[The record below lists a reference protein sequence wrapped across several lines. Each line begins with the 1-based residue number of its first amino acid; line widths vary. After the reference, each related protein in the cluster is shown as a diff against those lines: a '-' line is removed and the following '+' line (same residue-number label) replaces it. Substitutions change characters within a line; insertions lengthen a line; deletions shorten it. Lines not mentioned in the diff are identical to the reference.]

1 MRKIAILNFKGGTG
15 KTTTAV
21 NLSHAL
27 ALKRQNVLVVDCDP
41 QGSIA
46 DWLGISP
53 GNTFFDLLTER
64 IELQDCIYQA
74 REKLNVIV
82 SDKKLALAE
91 VRLARQ
97 EDMEKAFQKKLGSL
111 KGYDFMFLDCPP
123 SMSILNLNALEYAS
137 EIFMPVSMDYLSL
150 RGVQQVVESLP
161 EGIEISKI
169 IPTFY
174 DQRTRKS
181 KEILQDLESFFKGR
195 VTSPIRVNVRLSE
208 CSSYHQTIFEYD
220 PHSRGACDYQQLAK
234 EIMSVLTS

>member
-27 ALKRQNVLVVDCDP
+27 ALRRQNVLVVDCDP

-46 DWLGISP
+46 DWLGVNP
-53 GNTFFDLLTER
+53 KNTFFDLLSDTVRLKE
-64 IELQDCIYQA
+64 CIYQA
-74 REKLNVIV
+74 RERLSVIV
-82 SDKKLALAE
+82 SDRKLALAE

-123 SMSILNLNALEYAS
+123 SMSILNLNALEYAD
-137 EIFMPVSMDYLSL
+137 EIFMPVTMDYLSL

-169 IPTFY
+169 VPCFY

-181 KEILQDLESFFKGR
+181 KEILKDLQGFFKGK

-220 PHSRGACDYQQLAK
+220 PYSRGACDYQQLAK
-234 EIMSVLTS
+234 EIMSG

>member
-21 NLSHAL
+21 NLPHAL

-46 DWLGISP
+46 DWLGVNP
-53 GNTFFDLLTER
+53 KNTFFDLLSDTVKLKE
-64 IELQDCIYQA
+64 CIYQA
-74 REKLNVIV
+74 RERLSVIV

-123 SMSILNLNALEYAS
+123 SMSILNLNALEYAG

-150 RGVQQVVESLP
+150 RGVKQVVESLS
-161 EGIEISKI
+161 EGVEVTKI

-181 KEILQDLESFFKGR
+181 REILRDLRSFFKGK

-220 PHSRGACDYQQLAK
+220 PHSRGAADYKQLAK
-234 EIMSVLTS
+234 EIMSG

>member
-27 ALKRQNVLVVDCDP
+27 ALRRQSVLVVDCDP
-41 QGSIA
+41 QGSVA
-46 DWLGISP
+46 DWLGINSKH
-53 GNTFFDLLTER
+53 TFFDLLSDTVKLKE
-64 IELQDCIYQA
+64 CIYQA
-74 REKLNVIV
+74 RKGLDIIP
-82 SDKKLALAE
+82 SDKNLALIE
-91 VRLARQ
+91 VRLAK
-97 EDMEKAFQKKLGSL
+97 ESDMEKAFQKSLATL
-111 KGYDFMFLDCPP
+111 KGYDFVFLDCPP
-123 SMSILNLNALEYAS
+123 SMSILNLNALEYAK
-137 EIFMPVSMDYLSL
+137 EVFLPVSMDYLSL

-161 EGIEISKI
+161 EGTEISKI
-169 IPTFY
+169 VPCFY

-181 KEILQDLESFFKGR
+181 KEILEDLQGFFKGK

-234 EIMSVLTS
+234 EIMSG